1 MNKPVSFELAKLL
14 KEKGIKIESSQDN
27 EIYGDCYCKN
37 MKELLEKVI
46 NGESLYVDLPFTPI
60 KEIEKVLKELGVI
73 TKNVDADTNGWEID
87 FWYVYENQY
96 QLSGSLH
103 YGELKFSKV

>member
-1 MNKPVSFELAKLL
+1 
-14 KEKGIKIESSQDN
+14 
-27 EIYGDCYCKN
+27 

-60 KEIEKVLKELGVI
+60 KEIEKVLK
-73 TKNVDADTNGWEID
+73 NVDADTNGWQID

>member
-1 MNKPVSFELAKLL
+1 
-14 KEKGIKIESSQDN
+14 
-27 EIYGDCYCKN
+27 

-60 KEIEKVLKELGVI
+60 KEIEKVLKELGVN
-73 TKNVDADTNGWEID
+73 TKNVDADTNGWQID

-103 YGELKFSKV
+103 YVDKIEAELFNKIYNNDKK